1 MPNHDSY
8 TYVTFLIPTPLE
20 LKDWANRVEFTQDRL
35 TELTARVLNSPNF
48 KDYLEEEQGKQQVL
62 ALTKIYDPGILTF
75 AHTDFLLATGIYNI
89 FSSLLERSILI
100 EVDNSAWIN
109 VNIRRMSMSNVE
121 IELYF

>member
-1 MPNHDSY
+1 MPNNVND

-20 LKDWANRVEFTQDRL
+20 LKDWANHVDFNQDRV
-35 TELTARVLNSPNF
+35 TELVTRVLNSPNF
-48 KDYLEEEQGKQQVL
+48 KDYLEETEGKKQVL
-62 ALTKIYDPGILTF
+62 ALTKIYDSNILTF
-75 AHTDFLLATGIYNI
+75 THIDFLLATGVYKI

-109 VNIRRMSMSNVE
+109 VSIRRMSMSMIE